1 MKFTAFIIEPDT
13 NEQVANLIFA
23 DPDTNPDEPSVL
35 MFSRAIDIPDSV
47 YYFEI
52 NDQSN
57 SSYEGLESVRLSRTK
72 LEVKVKRE
80 IVEKFGNEDF
90 LNIEVQF
97 NADDEMYQV
106 IVETLKTIFNGFDI
120 LEVMQK

>member
-1 MKFTAFIIEPDT
+1 MKFTASVIEPDV

-23 DPDTNPDEPSVL
+23 DPETNPDEPSVL
-35 MFSRAIDIPDSV
+35 MFSRAIDIPDSA

-57 SSYEGLESVRLSRTK
+57 SSYGGLKSVRVSRNK
-72 LEVKVKRE
+72 LEVTLNQE
-80 IVEKFGNEDF
+80 LVEEFGNEDF

-97 NADDEMYQV
+97 DLDDEMYQV
-106 IVETLKTIFNGFDI
+106 IIETLQKIFDGHDI
-120 LEVMQK
+120 LKVD

>member
-1 MKFTAFIIEPDT
+1 MKFTASVIEPNT
-13 NEQVANLIFA
+13 NEMIADLLFA

-35 MFSRAIDIPDSV
+35 MFSRAIDIPDSD

-57 SSYEGLESVRLSRTK
+57 SSYGGLESVQISRNK
-72 LEVKVKRE
+72 LEVRLNQE
-80 IVEKFGNEDF
+80 LVEEFENEDF

-97 NADDEMYQV
+97 DVDDEMYQ
-106 IVETLKTIFNGFDI
+106 IIIETLQRIFETANILDI
-120 LEVMQK
+120 K

>member
-1 MKFTAFIIEPDT
+1 MKFTALVIEPDVNDIT
-13 NEQVANLIFA
+13 ANLLFA

-35 MFSRAIDIPDSV
+35 MFSRAIEFEDSA

-57 SSYEGLESVRLSRTK
+57 SSYEGLESVQLSRTK

-90 LNIEVQF
+90 LNVEVQF
-97 NADDEMYQV
+97 DADDEMYQV
-106 IVETLKTIFNGFDI
+106 ILETLKTIFKGFDI
-120 LEVMQK
+120 LEII